1 MRTGPEEDQWER
13 IQHPARVRG
22 WAAGRRPGR
31 DRAGGRREWRHSLR
45 TQLTKVTLCLL
56 LIGVVVATGVSLLA
70 MQHYLLQR
78 VDQEL
83 MAGREAILSTGLT
96 QAEIESFQE
105 MSTLL
110 EHVAGAGKSSSLL
123 PVPNT
128 VLVALDPELRPTKF
142 ARHPPTGRQLDL
154 AAAVQDPAGLA
165 AEKRVVGVEVAGAD
179 YRVVAA
185 RLPDD
190 SLLLFASDVESLKD
204 ATRRALKVDAA
215 AGAVLLVLL
224 ALATMMSTKHLV
236 RPLEHMVET
245 ASAIAEGDLT
255 RRVPP
260 GRHPVGELEQLRTAL
275 NAMLHQ
281 VESAFETRE
290 RSAAQLRQ
298 FVADASHELRTPLS
312 SIRGYL
318 QLHERGMLRA
328 PEDRTRA
335 LSRMHTEADRMA
347 KLVEE
352 LLMLARLDQRPEVRF
367 GPVDLGRLA
376 YDAAGDLRA
385 QQPLRP
391 VTVATGGGSGAVV
404 LGDEPSLRQLVG
416 NLLVNVRVHTPD
428 ETPVRVVAGPGPDGT
443 VRLVVTDDGPGMA
456 PADAERIF
464 DRFFRAG
471 TGGPGSGLGMSIVAA
486 VAEVHGGT
494 VRIRTA
500 PGAGLAVT
508 VTLPAAPARI
518 GEGPARR

>member
-22 WAAGRRPGR
+22 WAAGRWPGR
-31 DRAGGRREWRHSLR
+31 GRAGAGRDWRHSLR

-128 VLVALDPELRPTKF
+128 VLVALDPGLRPTKF

-154 AAAVQDPAGLA
+154 AAAVKDPAGLA
-165 AEKRVVGVEVAGAD
+165 AEKKVVGVEVAGAD

-260 GRHPVGELEQLRTAL
+260 GRHPVGEIEQLRTAL

-376 YDAAGDLRA
+376 HDAAGDLRA

-391 VTVATGGGSGAVV
+391 VTVAAAGGAVV

-428 ETPVRVVAGPGPDGT
+428 GTPVRVTAGPGPDGT
-443 VRLVVTDDGPGMA
+443 VRLVVADDGPGMA

-518 GEGPARR
+518 DEGPARR

>member
-1 MRTGPEEDQWER
+1 M
-13 IQHPARVRG
+13 
-22 WAAGRRPGR
+22 
-31 DRAGGRREWRHSLR
+31 
-45 TQLTKVTLCLL
+45 
-56 LIGVVVATGVSLLA
+56 VVATGVSLLA

-83 MAGREAILSTGLT
+83 MAGREAILGTGLT

-128 VLVALDPELRPTKF
+128 VLVALDPELRPTRF
-142 ARHPPTGRQLDL
+142 ARHPPTGRQLEL
-154 AAAVQDPAGLA
+154 AAAVKDPAGLA
-165 AEKRVVGVEVAGAD
+165 ARKKVIGVEVGGAD
-179 YRVVAA
+179 YRVVGA

-190 SLLLFASDVESLKD
+190 SLLIFASDVESLKD

-215 AGAVLLVLL
+215 AGAVLLALL
-224 ALATMMSTKHLV
+224 ALGTMMSTRHLV

-260 GRHPVGELEQLRTAL
+260 GQHPVGELEQLRTAL

-312 SIRGYL
+312 AIRGYL
-318 QLHERGMLRA
+318 QLYERGMLEA
-328 PEDRTRA
+328 PGDRTRA

-352 LLMLARLDQRPEVRF
+352 LLMLARLDQRPELRF
-367 GPVDLGRLA
+367 GPVDLGQLA
-376 YDAAGDLRA
+376 RDAAGDLSA

-391 VTVATGGGSGAVV
+391 VTTTVEPVGGGGGGAVV
-404 LGDEPSLRQLVG
+404 LGDELSLRQLVG
-416 NLLVNVRVHTPD
+416 NLLANVRVHTPGD
-428 ETPVRVVAGPGPDGT
+428 AAVRVAAGPGPDGT
-443 VRLVVTDDGPGMA
+443 VRLLVADEGPGLA
-456 PADAERIF
+456 PEDAERIF

-471 TGGPGSGLGMSIVAA
+471 TGGPGSGLGMSIVRA
-486 VAEVHGGT
+486 VAEVHGGS

-500 PGAGLAVT
+500 PGEGLTVT
-508 VTLPAAPARI
+508 VTLPAAA
-518 GEGPARR
+518 GAGAA